1 METSM
6 NYLIETIIDTVKY
19 QWIEIE
25 LPPTT
30 EKLFFHYGFELEM
43 IEPQEFMVNSI
54 KNYLDYNGRQLQTG
68 DIREVSELAPHS
80 FMVMIPRI
88 LWLRLWLL
96 SRKLHVSFS
105 AIVNEALGH
114 SLPLLMEIEEVQE
127 DLMFEQ
133 LEQWNR

>member
-1 METSM
+1 M